1 MASIVEHNAYL
12 SNGDVFVGAIDI
24 KGERED
30 AQYIYNALVGYIEN
44 V

>member
-12 SNGDVFVGAIDI
+12 SNGDIFIGAIDI
-24 KGERED
+24 RREHKD
-30 AQYIYNALVGYIEN
+30 AQYIYNALVGYIEY